1 MTLASSATM
10 LRVEVER
17 TLVARRGVNA
27 EGVEVNADADTAV
40 KARMAALK
48 SFILIWLEVCVLF

>member
-1 MTLASSATM
+1 M
-10 LRVEVER
+10 ER

>member
-1 MTLASSATM
+1 
-10 LRVEVER
+10 VER

-27 EGVEVNADADTAV
+27 EGVVVNADADTAV